1 MLGKLLDGR
10 YRVIQVLSAGG
21 FGETYIAEDI
31 RRPGNPRC
39 VLKLL
44 KPGSSDPYY
53 LQTARRLFNS
63 EAEILEK
70 LGNHDQ
76 IPRLLAYF
84 EENEE
89 FCLVQELIVGHPL
102 SAEMRIG
109 QPWPESQVVQMLYDV
124 LGILEF
130 IHSYGVI
137 HRDIKPDNLIR
148 RDADGKLVLID
159 FGAVKQIRSQLAA
172 SPSQMVATVA
182 IGTPGYMSAEQAQGK
197 PRPNSDIYA
206 LGMIAI
212 QALTGMLPT
221 QLQENPL
228 TGEVIWQQQ
237 ARVSPEL
244 AAIVQKM
251 VRYHYRDR
259 YQEAAE
265 VLQNLQQ
272 LYYPLPPT
280 LPSAS
285 FRSFQP
291 TTPQAGN
298 THSPVSQV
306 TDNCVSLSETTL
318 PAWLDKTFSVAKFL
332 PFVGAVGILL
342 FKAATW
348 IILLGTGL
356 ASLGAGLF
364 FLRSSYP
371 RLTKDYDT
379 VFAVVFCLCGILLFF
394 QEYEPYRTQE
404 IPVSQ
409 FLLAGTAIF
418 AIAECIR
425 WRGFHK

>member
-1 MLGKLLDGR
+1 
-10 YRVIQVLSAGG
+10 
-21 FGETYIAEDI
+21 
-31 RRPGNPRC
+31 
-39 VLKLL
+39 
-44 KPGSSDPYY
+44 
-53 LQTARRLFNS
+53 
-63 EAEILEK
+63 
-70 LGNHDQ
+70 
-76 IPRLLAYF
+76 
-84 EENEE
+84 
-89 FCLVQELIVGHPL
+89 
-102 SAEMRIG
+102 
-109 QPWPESQVVQMLYDV
+109 
-124 LGILEF
+124 
-130 IHSYGVI
+130 
-137 HRDIKPDNLIR
+137 
-148 RDADGKLVLID
+148 
-159 FGAVKQIRSQLAA
+159 
-172 SPSQMVATVA
+172 
-182 IGTPGYMSAEQAQGK
+182 
-197 PRPNSDIYA
+197 
-206 LGMIAI
+206 
-212 QALTGMLPT
+212 
-221 QLQENPL
+221 
-228 TGEVIWQQQ
+228 
-237 ARVSPEL
+237 
-244 AAIVQKM
+244 M

-265 VLQNLQQ
+265 VLQKLQQ

-285 FRSFQP
+285 FRSFQS

-298 THSPVSQV
+298 THLPVSQV
-306 TDNCVSLSETTL
+306 SETTL
-318 PAWLDKTFSVAKFL
+318 PAWLDKTFSVAKYL

>member
-1 MLGKLLDGR
+1 
-10 YRVIQVLSAGG
+10 
-21 FGETYIAEDI
+21 
-31 RRPGNPRC
+31 
-39 VLKLL
+39 
-44 KPGSSDPYY
+44 
-53 LQTARRLFNS
+53 
-63 EAEILEK
+63 

-109 QPWPESQVVQMLYDV
+109 QPWLESQVVQMLYDV

-272 LYYPLPPT
+272 LYYPLPLT

-291 TTPQAGN
+291 TTPPAGN

-306 TDNCVSLSETTL
+306 SETTL
-318 PAWLDKTFSVAKFL
+318 PAWLDKTFSVAKYL

-371 RLTKDYDT
+371 KINKRL
-379 VFAVVFCLCGILLFF
+379 
-394 QEYEPYRTQE
+394 
-404 IPVSQ
+404 
-409 FLLAGTAIF
+409 
-418 AIAECIR
+418 
-425 WRGFHK
+425 